1 MGFVDI
7 PRVRTQHQNES
18 IEDYCRY
25 LANTVALMSESLEY
39 VVNGKI
45 NSKNVL
51 EVGSWRVTKD
61 KLMSAP
67 EGIYPRIELSGK
79 NKFVTVYYTATDY
92 ITIVPVAD
100 ETATFEFHSNGSAGY
115 QYFADDFFNIL
126 TSKKVN
132 INGAQGTYFENV
144 IIDNGTMLGTITVPS
159 AGTATVETVQL
170 SLNELIAALQSMRIL
185 A

>member
-51 EVGSWRVTKD
+51 EVGVS
-61 KLMSAP
+61 
-67 EGIYPRIELSGK
+67 
-79 NKFVTVYYTATDY
+79 
-92 ITIVPVAD
+92 
-100 ETATFEFHSNGSAGY
+100 
-115 QYFADDFFNIL
+115 
-126 TSKKVN
+126 
-132 INGAQGTYFENV
+132 
-144 IIDNGTMLGTITVPS
+144 
-159 AGTATVETVQL
+159 
-170 SLNELIAALQSMRIL
+170 
-185 A
+185 